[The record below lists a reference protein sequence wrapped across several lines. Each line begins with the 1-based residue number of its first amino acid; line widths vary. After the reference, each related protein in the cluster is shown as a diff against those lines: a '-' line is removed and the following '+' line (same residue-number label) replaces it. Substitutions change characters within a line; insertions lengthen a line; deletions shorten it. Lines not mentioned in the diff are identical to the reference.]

1 MGSHNLDSKMDLSVE
16 PWKICQNIVVTLN
29 PLKKSTEE
37 EKELEGHMKKNG
49 ILSKHTD
56 KSTSPEGNT
65 VDTGRLSILFQ
76 LWNLV
81 EMPEYASKLHGKFK
95 KITRI
100 SDIISMKRIGTVTQ
114 WKASLYFLQCQVMRL
129 KYFTE
134 MFNRKEEEKK
144 KEGEEGKKGEK
155 EKEEEKE
162 HNVEIGNDDN
172 ESEIDPD
179 PTDSE
184 STTSTG
190 DHVTNIIIDNDR
202 IEEKERNKTES
213 ETSGSIHETST
224 VK

>member
-144 KEGEEGKKGEK
+144 KEGEKEKVGEKEKEGENGEKKGEK

-162 HNVEIGNDDN
+162 HNVDIGNDDN

-179 PTDSE
+179 PTDSD

-190 DHVTNIIIDNDR
+190 DHA
-202 IEEKERNKTES
+202 
-213 ETSGSIHETST
+213 
-224 VK
+224 